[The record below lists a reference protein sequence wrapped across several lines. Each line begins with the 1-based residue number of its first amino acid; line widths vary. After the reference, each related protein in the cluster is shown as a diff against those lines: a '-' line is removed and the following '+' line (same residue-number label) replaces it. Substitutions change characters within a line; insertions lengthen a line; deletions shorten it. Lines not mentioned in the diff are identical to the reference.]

1 MTRIIPG
8 PPSFLEPAAVPPAT
22 TGASPYIVAEQRK
35 QVIVRQ
41 NGIIVGAKKA
51 WTKMKETYSKS
62 FLGR

>member
-1 MTRIIPG
+1 
-8 PPSFLEPAAVPPAT
+8 V
-22 TGASPYIVAEQRK
+22 VAEQRK

-51 WTKMKETYSKS
+51 WTKMKETYGKS

>member
-8 PPSFLEPAAVPPAT
+8 PPSFLEPSVVPPARS
-22 TGASPYIVAEQRK
+22 GASPYIVAEQRK

>member
-1 MTRIIPG
+1 VTRVIPG
-8 PPSFLEPAAVPPAT
+8 PPAYLEPAAVPPAT
-22 TGASPYIVAEQRK
+22 TGTSPFVVSAQRK

-51 WTKMKETYSKS
+51 WSTMKETYAKS